1 MKEFI
6 KSILI
11 QLYRMM
17 TRFIPVSKNIII
29 FQASN
34 GKNYTGNPRFI
45 YEEAVRSGLD
55 KKYECVWFLLD
66 VSTEI
71 PGKCRKV
78 RNNYLKYF
86 WYLMRAGVW
95 IFDSRQPLYYIKKR
109 NAVFLQTWHG
119 TPLKKLALDMEKLDL
134 NGSSDIEDYH
144 NQFLKMT
151 KDWDFLI
158 SQNRFASDVF
168 RSCFSYDN
176 KEILEI
182 GYPRNDILLRE
193 WNEEKTRKLK
203 ESLGLPLD
211 RKIILYAPTWRDN
224 EFRGDGDFVFATN
237 MDFARMRKALKDE
250 YVMIVKYHYLVSAEI
265 DWSPY
270 SDFVYTFD
278 ETKDI
283 AFLYL
288 AADLLITDY
297 SSVMFDYSLLK
308 RPMLF
313 FAYDLENYRE
323 NLRGFY
329 FDFLKEVPGPVSRDT
344 EQLIK
349 DIKGYSSEEWT
360 AKYRVFAEK
369 YHQFETGTA
378 SRQVLKTLGLE

>member
-17 TRFIPVSKNIII
+17 TRFIPVSNNIII

-66 VSTEI
+66 VSTEV

-109 NAVFLQTWHG
+109 NVVFLQTWHG

-144 NQFLKMT
+144 RQFLKTT

-237 MDFARMRKALKDE
+237 MDFARMREALKYE

-297 SSVMFDYSLLK
+297 SSVMFDYSLLR

-313 FAYDLENYRE
+313 FAYDLDNYRE

-329 FDFLKEVPGPVSRDT
+329 FDFLDEVPGPISRDT
-344 EQLIK
+344 EQLIE
-349 DIKGYSSEEWT
+349 DIEHYADKEWT
-360 AKYRVFAEK
+360 EKYDAFTKK